1 MSSQSLVHPNK
12 LSGSPVK
19 YLIWSL
25 GGKMLKHY
33 SCELRGTEKR
43 QRDREKSWKSI
54 SRLKPAGH
62 VEGSNVSIRMQ
73 MGAQLE
79 FMQTSKQA
87 KDMNWRANSRGEHLL
102 LLFASAECRSLC
114 ILHMKLQFLT
124 SRDLLRQAKDPNL
137 QKANKQKTLNV
148 SFIHKSN
155 SKLENKIYGPP
166 CIGENYTKSNYI
178 VKLGLV

>member
-1 MSSQSLVHPNK
+1 MK
-12 LSGSPVK
+12 EYFEIEAGRACGRIK
-19 YLIWSL
+19 CE
-25 GGKMLKHY
+25 Y
-33 SCELRGTEKR
+33 SH
-43 QRDREKSWKSI
+43 
-54 SRLKPAGH
+54 A
-62 VEGSNVSIRMQ
+62 N
-73 MGAQLE
+73 GAAARIYAN
-79 FMQTSKQA
+79 FKTSK
-87 KDMNWRANSRGEHLL
+87 KIRNSRGEHLL

-124 SRDLLRQAKDPNL
+124 SGDLLRQAKDPNL